1 MKKLLPLLLSFL
13 LASSALAA
21 ELSPRQTVE
30 QGAQDILALM
40 RDPAFKDPAKK
51 QQIRQQI
58 EEEALS
64 FFDFE
69 AFSSRTIGPQWKDF
83 TPEQKKRFQTAFT
96 TLLRNT
102 YIDMLD
108 SYNGESAEYVNE
120 VSSDNGTRVEVQMV
134 FKAKDKSYPFA
145 FRMLEKDGRW
155 VVYDVLI
162 ENVSMIKNYREQF
175 KDILIK
181 NNPDE
186 LIRLVEEK
194 ALEQSAKPDNPA
206 AK

>member
-1 MKKLLPLLLSFL
+1 MKKLLPLFL
-13 LASSALAA
+13 FFLIISSAMAA
-21 ELSPRQTVE
+21 QLTPKETIE
-30 QGAQDILALM
+30 QGVQDILALM
-40 RDPAFKDPAKK
+40 RNPAFKDPATK
-51 QQIRQQI
+51 QQIRKQI

-69 AFSSRTIGPQWKDF
+69 AFSSRTIGPQWKNF
-83 TPEQKKRFQTAFT
+83 TQEQKSRFQTAFT

-108 SYNGESAEYVNE
+108 QYNGESATYVNQ
-120 VSSDNGTRVEVQMV
+120 VASDDGARVEVQMAL
-134 FKAKDKSYPFA
+134 KAKDKSYPFA
-145 FRMLEKDGRW
+145 FRMLEKNGRW

-186 LIRLVEEK
+186 LIRLVEQK
-194 ALEQSAKPDNPA
+194 ALEQSAQPA
-206 AK
+206 TK